1 MNKWKILT
9 MVRQRYLL
17 IPSRNIDDPGLWIL
31 IGPKAHLS
39 VGLNGKSGDLNC
51 ILPLMIT
58 SMQK

>member
-1 MNKWKILT
+1 MA
-9 MVRQRYLL
+9 RQRYLL
-17 IPSRNIDDPGLWIL
+17 IPSRNIDDPGFWIL
-31 IGPKAHLS
+31 IGPKAPLS

>member
-1 MNKWKILT
+1 MK
-9 MVRQRYLL
+9 
-17 IPSRNIDDPGLWIL
+17 NIDNGQTKVSLDSFQKYWWSWIL
-31 IGPKAHLS
+31 DSDWPEGTPS